1 MEERAGGYVSRITFN
16 NGVSLDVEKNSIVVF
31 VGPNNAGKSQ
41 TLKDIYSLSENG
53 QNSVVV
59 SGIEI
64 TKNGASLFELLD
76 SISTGKKDGEY
87 TYYDVL
93 GKRMVLFNALTRRFP
108 SSPYYGSLRSLFIVE
123 LNTAARLS
131 ICNPPTN
138 IARNAPKAHPI
149 HYAAFEP
156 AHRKW
161 LSDNFKKAFNV
172 EVTPNILNG
181 ANIPLCIGEPV
192 SLSGAYAGEQERLE
206 AYAKVLSGYK
216 QVQDQ
221 GDGIKSFT
229 GILLY
234 LMLDYFRT
242 YLIDEPE
249 SFLHPPQARIMG
261 QIIGETLSGDQQA
274 FISTHSEDVVKGLLE
289 ACPERMTIVRIT
301 REGDSNSFSILD
313 NEKLGTV
320 WSDPLLKYS
329 NIMSSLFHKTVVLC
343 ESDSDC
349 RMYSLIEGHL
359 KQAAGRYSE
368 TLFIHCGGKQR
379 MARIAS
385 ALRALDIDVRLIPDI
400 DVMNDENVFRGILQA
415 FGIGWDEV
423 KADYKAIV
431 SNLHSPKEK
440 VSRAQ
445 AKVLI
450 GAVLDGSGEQ
460 FLSPDETA
468 KINEAVSTVS
478 KWKALKLS
486 GAAAIPAGDAAR
498 AFRQVDQLL
507 RSHGIYIVPV
517 GELERFIPTV
527 GGHGPDWTSRVLEAY
542 PDLDDEVYADIKSFI
557 SGLEL

>member
-1 MEERAGGYVSRITFN
+1 MEEKAGGFISKITFN
-16 NGVSLDVEKNSIVVF
+16 NGVSLDVSKNSIVVF
-31 VGPNNAGKSQ
+31 VGPNNVGKSQ
-41 TLKDIYSLSENG
+41 ALKDIYSLSGKG

-59 SGIEI
+59 SGIKL
-64 TKNGASLFELLD
+64 TKSGASLVELLD
-76 SISTGKKDGEY
+76 SISTGKKDGKY

-93 GKRMVLFNALTRRFP
+93 GKRMVLTDFLTNSFP
-108 SSPYYGSLRSLFIVE
+108 SSPYYESLRDLFIAE

-131 ICNPPTN
+131 ICAPPSSIT
-138 IARNAPKAHPI
+138 RDAPKTHPI
-149 HYAAFEP
+149 HYAAFESE
-156 AHRKW
+156 HRKW

-192 SLSGAYAGEQERLE
+192 RLSGVYASEQERLE
-206 AYAKVLSGYK
+206 AYAEVLRGYK

-229 GILLY
+229 GVLLY

-261 QIIGETLSGDQQA
+261 QIIGETLSCDQQA
-274 FISTHSEDVVKGLLE
+274 FISTHSEDVVKGLIE
-289 ACPERMTIVRIT
+289 ACPERVTIVRIT

-313 NEKLGTV
+313 NEKLSTV

-359 KQAAGRYSE
+359 KQASGRYSE

-400 DVMNDENVFRGILQA
+400 DILNDENVFRGILQA

-423 KADYKAIV
+423 KADYKTIV

-440 VSRAQ
+440 VERAQ
-445 AKVLI
+445 AKALI

-460 FLSPDETA
+460 FLSKEEIA

-486 GAAAIPAGDAAR
+486 GEAAIPAGDAALAYKR
-498 AFRQVDQLL
+498 IDQLL
-507 RSHGIYIVPV
+507 RSHGIHIVPV

-527 GGHGPDWTSRVLEAY
+527 GGHGPEWTNRVLDAY
-542 PDLDDEVYADIKSFI
+542 PDLNDEVYANIKQFI
-557 SGLEL
+557 SELDI